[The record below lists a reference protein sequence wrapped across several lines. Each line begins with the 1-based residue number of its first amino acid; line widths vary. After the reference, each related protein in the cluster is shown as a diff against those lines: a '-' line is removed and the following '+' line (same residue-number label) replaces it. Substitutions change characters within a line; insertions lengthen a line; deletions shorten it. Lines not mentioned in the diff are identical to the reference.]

1 MAIQSSINSLLS
13 QAQNLATF
21 YTGFKKAG
29 DIIKGQ
35 EAQTEAT
42 KSLQESFEERFR
54 KEFNIDEKT
63 PLTSKQKKEVEY
75 GKYLEKKRGSV
86 VTPSDAVKL
95 TRHLEKAN
103 ERRRSII
110 EAQRAGATVKNEIA
124 SDLAR
129 ASVEARTASINQT
142 KSNFDEHTASLI
154 KYYSKGSGNP

>member
-1 MAIQSSINSLLS
+1 MGIQSSVNALMQQL
-13 QAQNLATF
+13 
-21 YTGFKKAG
+21 YTIGAIGSGLREQKK
-29 DIIKGQ
+29 
-35 EAQTEAT
+35 QTKAVVA
-42 KSLQESFEERFR
+42 SAPSFEERYR

-75 GKYLEKKRGSV
+75 GEYLEKKRGSV

-103 ERRRSII
+103 ERRRSIMEQI
-110 EAQRAGATVKNEIA
+110 RAGARVENEMA

-129 ASVEARTASINQT
+129 ASVKARTDSINKT